1 MTVAGRKARRPM
13 GMAPVVL
20 DGPSSGWVRKC
31 QWRRELVQFS
41 SIWPRD
47 GLEATVG
54 SGGI

>member
-13 GMAPVVL
+13 GMAPV
-20 DGPSSGWVRKC
+20 DGPSGGWVRRY